1 MINTVELLIIC
12 IIVFIFGLS
21 IGAISIASAENY
33 DADVTEIIYN
43 AGYEKG
49 YERGKKEGATHDG
62 TERATG
68 GINPE
73 TNC

>member
-1 MINTVELLIIC
+1 MFNVIEVLVIC

-33 DADVTEIIYN
+33 DDDVTEIIYN

-49 YERGKKEGATHDG
+49 YSDGKKEGATDDR
-62 TERATG
+62 TEQTTG
-68 GINPE
+68 GTNPE
-73 TNC
+73 THR

>member
-1 MINTVELLIIC
+1 MFNIVEVLIIC

-49 YERGKKEGATHDG
+49 YSDGKKEGASHDG
-62 TERATG
+62 TTGATSSQ
-68 GINPE
+68 
-73 TNC
+73 T

>member
-1 MINTVELLIIC
+1 MFNTIEVVIIC

-33 DADVTEIIYN
+33 DDDATEIIYN

-49 YERGKKEGATHDG
+49 YSDGKKEGATNDG
-62 TERATG
+62 TKRATG

>member
-1 MINTVELLIIC
+1 MFNIVEVLIIC

-33 DADVTEIIYN
+33 DDEVTEIIYN

-49 YERGKKEGATHDG
+49 YSDGKKEGATNDG
-62 TERATG
+62 TTGATSSQ
-68 GINPE
+68 I
-73 TNC
+73 

>member
-1 MINTVELLIIC
+1 MFNIIEVLIIC

-33 DADVTEIIYN
+33 DDDATEIIYN

-49 YERGKKEGATHDG
+49 YRDGKK
-62 TERATG
+62 G
-68 GINPE
+68 GCIE
-73 TNC
+73 

>member
-1 MINTVELLIIC
+1 MFNIAEVLIIC

-33 DADVTEIIYN
+33 DDDVTEIIYN

-49 YERGKKEGATHDG
+49 KADEQKKVMQKLEEYERSKK
-62 TERATG
+62 RA
-68 GINPE
+68 I
-73 TNC
+73 

>member
-1 MINTVELLIIC
+1 MFNIVEVLVIC

-33 DADVTEIIYN
+33 DDDVTEIIYN

-49 YERGKKEGATHDG
+49 YRDGKKEGAAGDG
-62 TERATG
+62 TTGATSSK
-68 GINPE
+68 I
-73 TNC
+73 

>member
-1 MINTVELLIIC
+1 MFNMIEVLIIC

-33 DADVTEIIYN
+33 DDEVTEIIYN

-49 YERGKKEGATHDG
+49 YSDGKKEGATNDG
-62 TERATG
+62 TTGATSSQ
-68 GINPE
+68 I
-73 TNC
+73 

>member
-1 MINTVELLIIC
+1 MEIFEVIILC

-33 DADVTEIIYN
+33 DDDVTEIIYN

-49 YERGKKEGATHDG
+49 YRDGKKEGASNDG
-62 TERATG
+62 TTGATSSK
-68 GINPE
+68 I
-73 TNC
+73 

>member
-1 MINTVELLIIC
+1 MFNTVEVLIIC

-33 DADVTEIIYN
+33 DDDVTEIIYN

-49 YERGKKEGATHDG
+49 YRDGKKEGASNDG
-62 TERATG
+62 TTGATTSQ
-68 GINPE
+68 I
-73 TNC
+73 